1 MYKEAMGAN
10 TIFAAWV
17 LRFPF
22 KGLIC
27 VPARSGV
34 NPATEL
40 AKISEVVLGL
50 TQMGI
55 IGLATGHHIMAAIAT
70 AQR

>member
-1 MYKEAMGAN
+1 MGAN
-10 TIFAAWV
+10 TIFAARVQW
-17 LRFPF
+17 FPF

-27 VPARSGV
+27 VPAHSGV

-55 IGLATGHHIMAAIAT
+55 TGLATGHHTMAAIAT